1 MTRSQTWRPGIG
13 SLVVLS
19 HGVLAVAAWHSGLD
33 QPRSSPPHPPALQ
46 VHLLPGVASPVQP
59 PHPPLPCLPTVAAP
73 AWQPLTVP
81 SLQLALPAVAQA
93 ATAAVASAAADAP
106 APASAPAPAPAQTE
120 ANHVAPSPA
129 RASTLP
135 NLAAAPADIA
145 RSLRAAQADHRHC
158 APAPY
163 PPALRER
170 GIEGAVTLRVR
181 VDTQGH
187 AVDVRVMS
195 GSGFRLFDEAALRQV
210 RSCRFQPA
218 MRGDAALE
226 SWVEFP
232 VRFALQAG

>member
-1 MTRSQTWRPGIG
+1 MTRSQIWRPGIG

-19 HGVLAVAAWHSGLD
+19 HGVLAVAAWRAGLD

-46 VHLLPGVASPVQP
+46 VHLLPGVAGPVQL
-59 PHPPLPCLPTVAAP
+59 PHPPLPGLPTVAAP

-81 SLQLALPAVAQA
+81 SLQLALPAVPQA
-93 ATAAVASAAADAP
+93 ATAAVALAAAD
-106 APASAPAPAPAQTE
+106 APAPAPAQTE
-120 ANHVAPSPA
+120 ANPVAPSPA
-129 RASTLP
+129 HASTPP

-187 AVDVRVMS
+187 AADVRVMS